1 MKIRE
6 NLVPVIAFLTK
17 KMPDKLSIYDVGDR
31 YDMSESENEY
41 DEQEKKLLKNIRSS
55 TGKGRRRQDEE
66 DEEVLGFDDDDD
78 GEYDDDEEDD
88 FDEIRK
94 FEHDSDIED
103 KEDDDDLPD
112 RKAWGSKA
120 RAFYGADYVD
130 QDYDSLTAQEEE
142 RARLEEIEAKEIQQR
157 LAKELN
163 EADFSLDVFVPEQ
176 EVVEEKKSG
185 KKKKEKTEIKL
196 KADLSDLSE
205 RQKREL
211 FRKEAPE
218 FDGLVEDFERNLEE
232 CHEVLEPVL
241 KYLKEKDVKDHPF
254 VELLRMRYKMGLSY
268 CNNIGFYL
276 LLKSKKLKVKNHP
289 VVKRMVQMKQL
300 LVELEQKYENSIK
313 SQVEELLG
321 HIAAGDE
328 LVFDETPLR
337 VEKPKQ
343 KKKKLLMLEDME
355 EGDQVEDEDEIG
367 DSEEDGSSEEDEPS
381 AKKVRLE
388 ESDSEEEQEQGDE
401 EMAPEEGDEEV
412 AEGDSKRKITYQMA
426 KNKGLTARKK
436 KDQRNI
442 RVKNRR
448 KFQKALVRRK
458 GTVRAV
464 RTETTRYA
472 GEATGIKAF
481 IKRSIKIK

>member
-1 MKIRE
+1 
-6 NLVPVIAFLTK
+6 
-17 KMPDKLSIYDVGDR
+17 MPDKISIYDVGDR

-41 DEQEKKLLKNIRSS
+41 DEQEKKLLKNLRTDRTSRA
-55 TGKGRRRQDEE
+55 TDDDDEA
-66 DEEVLGFDDDDD
+66 VLGFDEDDNYDDDDD
-78 GEYDDDEEDD
+78 GEFDD
-88 FDEIRK
+88 IRK

-120 RAFYGADYVD
+120 RDFYGADYVD

-163 EADFSLDVFVPEQ
+163 DADFSLDMFVPEQ
-176 EVVEEKKSG
+176 ESSEEKKT

-196 KADLSDLSE
+196 KADLSDLSD

-232 CHEVLEPVL
+232 CHDVLEPVL
-241 KYLKEKDVKDHPF
+241 KYLVERDVKDHPF
-254 VELLRMRYKMGLSY
+254 VELLSTRYKLGLSY
-268 CNNIGFYL
+268 CNNISFYL
-276 LLKSKKLKVKNHP
+276 LLKSKKIKVKNHP
-289 VVKRMVQMKQL
+289 VVKRLVQMKQL
-300 LVELEQKYENSIK
+300 LLELEQKYEKSIK
-313 SQVEELLG
+313 SQVEKLLG
-321 HIAAGDE
+321 HIADDDE
-328 LVFDETPLR
+328 LVFEDDVPVPVT
-337 VEKPKQ
+337 EKPK
-343 KKKKLLMLEDME
+343 KKLAMVEDLELGEELEDQSDQEHELE
-355 EGDQVEDEDEIG
+355 ESSSETEDVPSAKKMRLDVS
-367 DSEEDGSSEEDEPS
+367 DSEEDQEDNKEL
-381 AKKVRLE
+381 A
-388 ESDSEEEQEQGDE
+388 EEEN
-401 EMAPEEGDEEV
+401 AV
-412 AEGDSKRKITYQMA
+412 EGDSKRKITYQMA
-426 KNKGLTARKK
+426 KNKGLTVRKK

-458 GTVRAV
+458 GAVRSV
-464 RTETTRYA
+464 RTETSRYA

>member
-1 MKIRE
+1 
-6 NLVPVIAFLTK
+6 
-17 KMPDKLSIYDVGDR
+17 MPDKISIYDVGDR

-41 DEQEKKLLKNIRSS
+41 DEQEKKLLKNIRSNRS
-55 TGKGRRRQDEE
+55 RRDSD
-66 DEEVLGFDDDDD
+66 DEEVLGFDED
-78 GEYDDDEEDD
+78 ENYDDEFDD
-88 FDEIRK
+88 IQK

-112 RKAWGSKA
+112 RKAWGTKA
-120 RAFYGADYVD
+120 RDFYGADYVD

-163 EADFSLDVFVPEQ
+163 DADFSLDMFVPEQ
-176 EVVEEKKSG
+176 EMSGEKKS
-185 KKKKEKTEIKL
+185 KKNKDKTEIKL
-196 KADLSDLSE
+196 KADLSDLSD

-241 KYLKEKDVKDHPF
+241 KYLVEKDIKNHPF
-254 VELLRMRYKMGLSY
+254 VELLSTRYKLGLSY
-268 CNNIGFYL
+268 CNNISFYL
-276 LLKSKKLKVKNHP
+276 LLKSKKMKVKNHP

-300 LVELEQKYENSIK
+300 LLELEQKYEKSIK
-313 SQVEELLG
+313 SQVEKLLE
-321 HIAAGDE
+321 HIATGDE
-328 LVFDETPLR
+328 LVFEDQVSEVLM
-337 VEKPKQ
+337 
-343 KKKKLLMLEDME
+343 KKTRNKKLAMLEDLEHGE
-355 EGDQVEDEDEIG
+355 EVENQSDEAPESDE
-367 DSEEDGSSEEDEPS
+367 SSSEAENEPS
-381 AKKVRLE
+381 TKKMRLD
-388 ESDSEEEQEQGDE
+388 ESDSEEEE
-401 EMAPEEGDEEV
+401 EHVEEDIAENEEDAV
-412 AEGDSKRKITYQMA
+412 EGDSKRKITYQMA
-426 KNKGLTARKK
+426 KNRGLTVRKK

-458 GTVRAV
+458 GTVRPV

>member
-1 MKIRE
+1 
-6 NLVPVIAFLTK
+6 
-17 KMPDKLSIYDVGDR
+17 MPDKISIYDVGDR

-41 DEQEKKLLKNIRSS
+41 DEQEKKLLKNLRTDRTSRA
-55 TGKGRRRQDEE
+55 TDDDDEA
-66 DEEVLGFDDDDD
+66 VLGFDEDDNYDDDDD
-78 GEYDDDEEDD
+78 GEFDD
-88 FDEIRK
+88 IRK

-120 RAFYGADYVD
+120 RDFYGADYVD

-163 EADFSLDVFVPEQ
+163 DADFSLDMFVPEQ
-176 EVVEEKKSG
+176 ESSGEKKT

-196 KADLSDLSE
+196 KADLSDLSD

-232 CHEVLEPVL
+232 CHDVLEPVL
-241 KYLKEKDVKDHPF
+241 KYLVERDVKDHPF
-254 VELLRMRYKMGLSY
+254 VELLSTRYKLGLSY
-268 CNNIGFYL
+268 CNNISFYL
-276 LLKSKKLKVKNHP
+276 LLKSKKIKVKNHP
-289 VVKRMVQMKQL
+289 VVKRLVQMKQL
-300 LVELEQKYENSIK
+300 LLELEQKYEKSIK
-313 SQVEELLG
+313 SQVEKLLG
-321 HIAAGDE
+321 HIADDDE
-328 LVFDETPLR
+328 LVFEDDVPVPVT
-337 VEKPKQ
+337 EKPK
-343 KKKKLLMLEDME
+343 KKLAMVEDLELGEELEDQSDQEHELE
-355 EGDQVEDEDEIG
+355 ESSSETEDVPSAKKMRLDVS
-367 DSEEDGSSEEDEPS
+367 DSEEDQEDNKELAEEED
-381 AKKVRLE
+381 A
-388 ESDSEEEQEQGDE
+388 
-401 EMAPEEGDEEV
+401 M
-412 AEGDSKRKITYQMA
+412 EGDSKRKITYQMA
-426 KNKGLTARKK
+426 KNKGLTVRKK

-458 GTVRAV
+458 GAVRSV
-464 RTETTRYA
+464 RTETSRYA

>member
-1 MKIRE
+1 
-6 NLVPVIAFLTK
+6 
-17 KMPDKLSIYDVGDR
+17 MPDKLSIYDVGDR

-66 DEEVLGFDDDDD
+66 DEEVLGFDDDD
-78 GEYDDDEEDD
+78 GEDDDDEEDD

-130 QDYDSLTAQEEE
+130 QDYDSLTAQE
-142 RARLEEIEAKEIQQR
+142 EAKEIQQR

-241 KYLKEKDVKDHPF
+241 KYLKEKDVTDHPF

-276 LLKSKKLKVKNHP
+276 LLKSKKMKVKNHP

-313 SQVEELLG
+313 SQVEVLLG
-321 HIAAGDE
+321 HITAGDE
-328 LVFDETPLR
+328 LVFEEAPLP

-355 EGDQVEDEDEIG
+355 EGDQMEDEDEVG
-367 DSEEDGSSEEDEPS
+367 DSEESSSEEDEPS

-401 EMAPEEGDEEV
+401 EMAPEEDGEE
-412 AEGDSKRKITYQMA
+412 AEEGDSKRKITYQMA

>member
-1 MKIRE
+1 
-6 NLVPVIAFLTK
+6 
-17 KMPDKLSIYDVGDR
+17 MPDKIGIYDVGDR
-31 YDMSESENEY
+31 YDLSDSENEY
-41 DEQEKKLLKNIRSS
+41 DEREKKLLKGIRDRK
-55 TGKGRRRQDEE
+55 GKGKGAADNE
-66 DEEVLGFDDDDD
+66 EEVLGFDEGDESEEDEDDDID
-78 GEYDDDEEDD
+78 
-88 FDEIRK
+88 IRK

-112 RKAWGSKA
+112 RKAWGDKA

-142 RARLEEIEAKEIQQR
+142 RAQLEEIEAKEIQQR

-176 EVVEEKKSG
+176 DVVEEKKG
-185 KKKKEKTEIKL
+185 KSKKKEKTEIKL

-232 CHEVLEPVL
+232 CHTVFEPVL
-241 KYLKEKDVKDHPF
+241 KYLREKDITDHPF
-254 VELLRMRYKMGLSY
+254 VELLKTRYDLCLSY
-268 CNNIGFYL
+268 CNNISFYL
-276 LLKSKKLKVKNHP
+276 LLKSKKSKVKNHP

-300 LVELEQKYENSIK
+300 LLELEQKYENSIK
-313 SQVEELLG
+313 SQVETILE

-328 LVFDETPLR
+328 LVFEAEQVSVE
-337 VEKPKQ
+337 VEKKPKG
-343 KKKKLLMLEDME
+343 KKKLTMLQGVE
-355 EGDQVEDEDEIG
+355 EAGEKLGGEEEEYDE
-367 DSEEDGSSEEDEPS
+367 SESDEPT
-381 AKKVRLE
+381 AKKVRLAD
-388 ESDSEEEQEQGDE
+388 SDSEEEEQGDE
-401 EMAPEEGDEEV
+401 MPQEEDEEQM
-412 AEGDSKRKITYQMA
+412 EDGKSKRKITYQMA
-426 KNKGLTARKK
+426 KNKGLTVRKK
-436 KDQRNI
+436 KDDRNI

-458 GTVRAV
+458 GTVRPV

-481 IKRSIKIK
+481 VKRSVKIK

>member
-1 MKIRE
+1 
-6 NLVPVIAFLTK
+6 
-17 KMPDKLSIYDVGDR
+17 MPDKIGIYDVGDR

-41 DEQEKKLLKNIRSS
+41 DEQEKKLLRNIR
-55 TGKGRRRQDEE
+55 TGKGKRDEEE
-66 DEEVLGFDDDDD
+66 DEEVLGFD
-78 GEYDDDEEDD
+78 EDEDYEDEDEDD
-88 FDEIRK
+88 YPDIRK

-163 EADFSLDVFVPEQ
+163 EADFSLDQ
-176 EVVEEKKSG
+176 EVVEEKKG

-241 KYLKEKDVKDHPF
+241 KYLTEKGVKDHPF
-254 VELLRMRYKMGLSY
+254 MELLITRYKLGLSY
-268 CNNIGFYL
+268 CNNISFYL
-276 LLKSKKLKVKNHP
+276 LLKSKKIKVKNHP

-300 LVELEQKYENSIK
+300 LLELEQKYENSIK

-328 LVFDETPLR
+328 LVFQEQSTA
-337 VEKPKQ
+337 VEVAEKPR
-343 KKKKLLMLEDME
+343 KKKLSMLEDME
-355 EGDQVEDEDEIG
+355 DGGDRDYDLSGDED
-367 DSEEDGSSEEDEPS
+367 DES
-381 AKKVRLE
+381 
-388 ESDSEEEQEQGDE
+388 SEEEQEHAE
-401 EMAPEEGDEEV
+401 EMAQDQEDQEAEEGDR
-412 AEGDSKRKITYQMA
+412 KRKITYQMA

-448 KFQKALVRRK
+448 KFQKAHVRRK
-458 GTVRAV
+458 GTVRPV

-481 IKRSIKIK
+481 IKRSIKLK

>member
-1 MKIRE
+1 
-6 NLVPVIAFLTK
+6 
-17 KMPDKLSIYDVGDR
+17 MPDKIGIYDVGDR

-41 DEQEKKLLKNIRSS
+41 DEREKKLLRNIR
-55 TGKGRRRQDEE
+55 TGKGRRDEEE
-66 DEEVLGFDDDDD
+66 DEEVLGFDEDEDYED
-78 GEYDDDEEDD
+78 EDEEDD
-88 FDEIRK
+88 YPDIRK

-176 EVVEEKKSG
+176 EVVEEKKG

-241 KYLKEKDVKDHPF
+241 KYLTEKGVKDHPF
-254 VELLRMRYKMGLSY
+254 VGLLITRYKLGLSY
-268 CNNIGFYL
+268 CNNISFYL
-276 LLKSKKLKVKNHP
+276 LLKSKKIKVKNHP

-300 LVELEQKYENSIK
+300 LLELEQKYENSIK

-328 LVFDETPLR
+328 LVFQEQSTA
-337 VEKPKQ
+337 VEVAEKPR
-343 KKKKLLMLEDME
+343 KKKLSMLEDME
-355 EGDQVEDEDEIG
+355 DGGDRDYDLSGDED
-367 DSEEDGSSEEDEPS
+367 DES
-381 AKKVRLE
+381 
-388 ESDSEEEQEQGDE
+388 SEEEQEHAE
-401 EMAPEEGDEEV
+401 EMAQDQEDQEAEEGDR
-412 AEGDSKRKITYQMA
+412 KRKITYQMA

-448 KFQKALVRRK
+448 KFQKAHVRRK
-458 GTVRAV
+458 GTVRPV

-481 IKRSIKIK
+481 IKRSIKLK

>member
-1 MKIRE
+1 
-6 NLVPVIAFLTK
+6 
-17 KMPDKLSIYDVGDR
+17 MPDKIGIYDVGDR

-41 DEQEKKLLKNIRSS
+41 DEQEKKLLRNIR
-55 TGKGRRRQDEE
+55 TGKGKRDEEE
-66 DEEVLGFDDDDD
+66 DEEVLGFDEDEDYED
-78 GEYDDDEEDD
+78 EDEEDD
-88 FDEIRK
+88 YPDIRK

-176 EVVEEKKSG
+176 EVVEEKKG
-185 KKKKEKTEIKL
+185 KKKKEKTEIKM

-241 KYLKEKDVKDHPF
+241 KYLTEKGVKDHPF
-254 VELLRMRYKMGLSY
+254 MELLTTRYKLGLSY
-268 CNNIGFYL
+268 CNNISFYL
-276 LLKSKKLKVKNHP
+276 LLKSKKIKVKNHP

-300 LVELEQKYENSIK
+300 LLELEQKYENSIK

-328 LVFDETPLR
+328 LVFEEQSTA
-337 VEKPKQ
+337 VEVAEKPR
-343 KKKKLLMLEDME
+343 KKKLSMLEDME
-355 EGDQVEDEDEIG
+355 DGGDRDYDQSGDEDELEE
-367 DSEEDGSSEEDEPS
+367 SESELDEPS
-381 AKKVRLE
+381 VKKVRVD
-388 ESDSEEEQEQGDE
+388 ESESSEEEQEHAE
-401 EMAPEEGDEEV
+401 EMAQDQEDQEAEEGDR
-412 AEGDSKRKITYQMA
+412 KRKITYQMA

-458 GTVRAV
+458 GTVRPV

-481 IKRSIKIK
+481 IKRSIKLK